1 MEATG
6 RTLDAPD
13 ARPGARPAVG
23 AALVLAAAALWA
35 SLGIFGRL
43 AFDHGA
49 SPIEVGSVRAFVA
62 FLAVLPIALLRPRPL
77 HKLRVPRRDLPLLI
91 GYGAV
96 GIGAFYYVYLAAIE
110 RVPIAVAAAL
120 LYTAPAFVLAIAWI
134 LRWEPVR
141 PRRLVPL
148 AMVLIGAFL
157 VTGAFQAMGA
167 VDRIGVAAGVASGF
181 AYAVFTVLGKRIRRR
196 YDVITTIVFA
206 YGVGAVV
213 LALAAPPW
221 AVLLRYPDAL
231 AVLLLMGLGPTL
243 VAALL
248 FYAGIRHIDASTAS
262 ILATIEPAVA
272 AVLALAWL
280 NEAVALST
288 VAGTAFIIAAA
299 VLLRRA

>member
-6 RTLDAPD
+6 RTLDASD